1 MIDVI
6 EHGWLVFLVAFVV
19 LWLTARLGALIARR
33 YPLAREMRS
42 DFNVLQGAAL
52 TLLALI
58 IGFSFAMA
66 STRYDQR
73 KNLEEAEANAIGTE
87 FYRAQLLPLA
97 DAAEVRTLL
106 KSWVDLRIEFYTATG
121 ADNVRSINERT
132 AKLQS
137 KLWAAVLPAA
147 SSTPTPITALAIAG
161 MNDVLNAQGYTQ
173 AAWLNRIPPAAW
185 YLMGA
190 IALFCNL
197 LLGYGL
203 HGAVSPRRL
212 TVILPFFTAIAFAF
226 IADIDSPRHGIIL
239 VNPENLISLSASLPA
254 A

>member
-1 MIDVI
+1 MIDVA
-6 EHGWLVFLVAFVV
+6 EHGWLVFLVTLVA

-87 FYRAQLLPLA
+87 YFRAALLPTGG
-97 DAAEVRTLL
+97 AAKVRALL
-106 KSWVDLRIEFYTATG
+106 KSWLDLRIEFYRATG
-121 ADNVRSINERT
+121 AENVRSIEER
-132 AKLQS
+132 AARLQS
-137 KLWAAVLPAA
+137 ELWAAVLPAA
-147 SSTPTPITALAIAG
+147 TAAPTPITALAVAG

-185 YLMGA
+185 TLMGT

-203 HGAVSPRRL
+203 HGTVSPRRL
-212 TVILPFFTAIAFAF
+212 TVVLPFFTAIAFAF

-239 VNPENLISLSASLPA
+239 VHPENLLSLSVSLPA

>member
-1 MIDVI
+1 MLDIA
-6 EHGWLVFLVAFVV
+6 EHGWLLFVATLAA
-19 LWLTARLGALIARR
+19 LWLTARLGALVARR
-33 YPLAREMRS
+33 YPLPREMRP

-66 STRYDQR
+66 SSRYDQR
-73 KNLEEAEANAIGTE
+73 KNLEEAEANAIGTQ
-87 FYRAQLLPLA
+87 YIRAELLPSS
-97 DAAEVRTLL
+97 DAARVRTLL
-106 KSWVDLRIEFYTATG
+106 KAWLDLRIQFYTATS
-121 ADNVRSINERT
+121 ADNVQSINERS

-137 KLWAAVLPAA
+137 NLWAAVLPAA
-147 SSTPTPITALAIAG
+147 NSAPTPITALVVAG

-190 IALFCNL
+190 IALCCNL
-197 LLGYGL
+197 LVGYGM
-203 HGAVSPRRL
+203 HGTVSPRRL
-212 TVILPFFTAIAFAF
+212 SVILPFFTAIAFGF

-239 VNPENLISLSASLPA
+239 VKPVNLISLSASLPA

>member
-1 MIDVI
+1 MIDI
-6 EHGWLVFLVAFVV
+6 AEHGWLVFLVSLVA
-19 LWLTARLGALIARR
+19 LWLTARVGAVVARR

-42 DFNVLQGAAL
+42 DFNMLQGAAL

-66 STRYDQR
+66 SSRYDQR

-87 FYRAQLLPLA
+87 YFRAALVPPA
-97 DAAEVRTLL
+97 DAAKMRMLL
-106 KSWVDLRIEFYTATG
+106 RSWLDLRIEYYTATG
-121 ADNVRSINERT
+121 AGSVRSINERT

-137 KLWAAVLPAA
+137 ELWAAVLPAA
-147 SSTPTPITALAIAG
+147 NAAPTPITALAVSG
-161 MNDVLNAQGYTQ
+161 MNDVLNAQGYTE

-185 YLMGA
+185 TLMGA
-190 IALFCNL
+190 IALCCNL
-197 LLGYGL
+197 LVGYGM
-203 HGAVSPRRL
+203 HGTVSPRRL

-239 VNPENLISLSASLPA
+239 VKPVNLISLSASLPA
-254 A
+254 V

>member
-1 MIDVI
+1 MIDVA
-6 EHGWLVFLVAFVV
+6 EHGWLLFLVTLVA
-19 LWLTARLGALIARR
+19 LWLTARVGALAARR
-33 YPLAREMRS
+33 HPLPREMRP

-87 FYRAQLLPLA
+87 YFRAALLPSGDA
-97 DAAEVRTLL
+97 DKVRALL
-106 KSWVDLRIEFYTATG
+106 KAWLDLRMQFYTATG
-121 ADNVRSINERT
+121 ADNVRSINERA
-132 AKLQS
+132 AKLQAD
-137 KLWAAVLPAA
+137 LWAAVLPAA
-147 SSTPTPITALAIAG
+147 NAAPTPITALAVAG
-161 MNDVLNAQGYTQ
+161 MNDVLNAQGYTE

-185 YLMGA
+185 TLMGA
-190 IALFCNL
+190 IALCCNL
-197 LLGYGL
+197 LVGYGM
-203 HGAVSPRRL
+203 HGTVSPRRL
-212 TVILPFFTAIAFAF
+212 SAILPFFTAIAFAF

-239 VNPENLISLSASLPA
+239 VKPVNLISLSASLPA